1 MGATLSQQIISLP
14 PQLHRFKCQQLLLTL
29 VFLFCSPGGGSVKGL
44 PLKLENT
51 EERQWKMSL
60 SALTKRLLESV
71 LGDRKEGGGVGSRC
85 EPTAFSCLGLMT
97 FKKSQYFMIQI
108 YLLCVQ
114 LLVGNKK
121 KDGAEN
127 PLHCSHHA
135 KKPTK
140 WTV

>member
-1 MGATLSQQIISLP
+1 
-14 PQLHRFKCQQLLLTL
+14 
-29 VFLFCSPGGGSVKGL
+29 
-44 PLKLENT
+44 
-51 EERQWKMSL
+51 MSL

-127 PLHCSHHA
+127 PLHCMRRNKLNGLFKDSSKATCSECKHLSYRYAVNMEDGTHN
-135 KKPTK
+135 
-140 WTV
+140 W